1 MDADLLR
8 QLQRRR
14 QRNGEAESPSE
25 ELPGGAQWVRA
36 SSDTDGREFAKP
48 VLRFGQGVSAQAAS
62 GLMDSDLLQKLQR
75 QRKLNGEVPES
86 PKRDRTT
93 RRAPAAGGE
102 GEALAPSG
110 GGFSGATASARSAS
124 DPAIRTSSG
133 HVAVASELLERLDR
147 QRRRVDSGSQVWENS
162 GAASSARAA
171 AKEEDSRQPLG
182 WQSRP
187 PALKASRPSSLGSIV
202 AAYERCASPAHL
214 TSQVAEVVAPDL
226 LQKLQRQRQKCGE
239 SGAAATLDAP
249 ARSSLGQD
257 FKVRVRERALKFQ
270 QPGGR
275 EQPQPQQPPQL
286 QPQPQTPP
294 QAQSPPQLLPPQ
306 EQQPQQQPQ
315 QRSHSGAGS
324 GSSHRSPVADP
335 ADRNAGLDEAND
347 SGSDR
352 SIPAAAADDPA
363 ILSANLGV
371 NMCGSGSGHSSP
383 MATPTGRLTPSS
395 EVHTLSDGRGSGHGS
410 PVADPSGR
418 CTPIADPDELA
429 GGSSSSSHG
438 SPATNASCWRS
449 PRSQLDVTADGGG
462 GGNDCCSPGTDW
474 VTWLTPRADV
484 DTPRAGLPS
493 APSRTSDGA
502 APSLAPEL
510 PLGAPP
516 LADNGLCK
524 VVGAPDQQAGS
535 KLGSVATPCRAGSRP
550 TSEASSSSTSDTSG
564 EEEQPLETQIL
575 TPLRAWRA
583 PSASPRTDEDG
594 AAVAS
599 PVWRFSMDL
608 ADNKAKAAEP
618 IPVFAD
624 VDDCSPDREG
634 AGSWEYD
641 LLDYFE
647 LLPLELTSKLKSN
660 QEQHDELVRKLR
672 RRSKQLQ
679 AKARGRSS
687 LAQQRQ
693 QDPGEH
699 EEDDETEQE
708 AQPSE
713 AAAPSL
719 QAHVPPALALWRREL
734 RKRLEHRAEVAHEGC
749 LRLAAE
755 AMEAAARARL
765 EHARRASE
773 ERLAG
778 MARRAELEEEELRK
792 REAAVASERARCRRN
807 LEGALREL
815 GQSRQRMEREE
826 KESQAAE
833 HRCQESEGSAQTR
846 REEAD
851 ALRVEL
857 RELQA
862 RFTAGRVAVAR
873 VAALRRE
880 LEQVREALGSAP
892 VPAHS

>member
-25 ELPGGAQWVRA
+25 ELPGGSQQVRA

-86 PKRDRTT
+86 PKRNRTT

-102 GEALAPSG
+102 GEALAASG

-133 HVAVASELLERLDR
+133 HGAVASELLERLDR
-147 QRRRVDSGSQVWENS
+147 QRRHVDSGSQVWENS

-171 AKEEDSRQPLG
+171 AKEDSRQLLG

-202 AAYERCASPAHL
+202 AAYARCASPAHL
-214 TSQVAEVVAPDL
+214 TSQVSRAAGVVAPDL

-270 QPGGR
+270 QPGGQ
-275 EQPQPQQPPQL
+275 EQKQPQPQQPPQL

-294 QAQSPPQLLPPQ
+294 QAQSQPQLLPPQ

-324 GSSHRSPVADP
+324 GSGHRSPVADP
-335 ADRNAGLDEAND
+335 VDRNAGLDESKD

-352 SIPAAAADDPA
+352 SSQAAAADDPA
-363 ILSANLGV
+363 ILSADLEV
-371 NMCGSGSGHSSP
+371 NTCGSGSGHSSP
-383 MATPTGRLTPSS
+383 MATPAGRLTPSS

-418 CTPIADPDELA
+418 CTPIADPDALA
-429 GGSSSSSHG
+429 GGSSSSSSHG

-462 GGNDCCSPGTDW
+462 GGSDCCSPGTDW
-474 VTWLTPRADV
+474 VTWLSPRTDM
-484 DTPRAGLPS
+484 DTPRPGVPS

-516 LADNGLCK
+516 LADNVLCK
-524 VVGAPDQQAGS
+524 VVGASDQQACS

-550 TSEASSSSTSDTSG
+550 TSEASSSASSDTSG

-594 AAVAS
+594 AVAAS
-599 PVWRFSMDL
+599 LVTRFSMDL
-608 ADNKAKAAEP
+608 EDNKAKAAEP
-618 IPVFAD
+618 IPVSAD

-672 RRSKQLQ
+672 RRSKKLQ
-679 AKARGRSS
+679 AKARRRSS

-693 QDPGEH
+693 QDLGEH
-699 EEDDETEQE
+699 DETERA
-708 AQPSE
+708 AQPS
-713 AAAPSL
+713 
-719 QAHVPPALALWRREL
+719 
-734 RKRLEHRAEVAHEGC
+734 EGC

-773 ERLAG
+773 EHLAG
-778 MARRAELEEEELRK
+778 MARRAELKEEELRK

-815 GQSRQRMEREE
+815 EQSRQRMEREE

-833 HRCQESEGSAQTR
+833 HRCQESERSAQTR
-846 REEAD
+846 RAEAD

-862 RFTAGRVAVAR
+862 RFTAGRVAEAR
-873 VAALRRE
+873 VAALRQE

-892 VPAHS
+892 VPAHN